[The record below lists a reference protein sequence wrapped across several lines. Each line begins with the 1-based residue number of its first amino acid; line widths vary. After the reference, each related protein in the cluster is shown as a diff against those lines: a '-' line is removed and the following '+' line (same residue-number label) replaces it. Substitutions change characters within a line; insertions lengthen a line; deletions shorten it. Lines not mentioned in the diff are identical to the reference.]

1 MILASIQT
9 LKRNGKESETEKVF
23 RLVLESL
30 EISAS
35 RATTNGSSVAQA
47 SSVMQVT
54 SVKTQHDK

>member
-30 EISAS
+30 ETSAS
-35 RATTNGSSVAQA
+35 RATTNGSSVAQT
-47 SSVMQVT
+47 SSVIQVT